1 MEIIRR
7 GDFMKRIIFV
17 AILGAL
23 LLQGCKTTPATK
35 AATPAVAP
43 AAEVKKEV
51 KPIEMDA
58 VKIMTNPNIG
68 NCTACH
74 AIPAVPSIVAG
85 DMGPPFIG
93 MKGRFPDIAKLRAAI
108 ADQKAIAPQTIM
120 PPFGRNKLL
129 TPEQIDV
136 VAQYIYQY

>member
-1 MEIIRR
+1 
-7 GDFMKRIIFV
+7 MKKIIFL

-23 LLQGCKTTPATK
+23 LLQGCKTAPESAN
-35 AATPAVAP
+35 AATAAP
-43 AAEVKKEV
+43 AAEVKKEA

-58 VKIMTNPNIG
+58 VKIMTDPNIG

-74 AIPAVPSIVAG
+74 AIPAVPSLVAG

-93 MKGRFPDIAKLRAAI
+93 MKGRFPDIAKLRTAI
-108 ADQKAIAPQTIM
+108 ADQKAISPQTIM
-120 PPFGRNKLL
+120 PPFGRNKIL

>member
-1 MEIIRR
+1 
-7 GDFMKRIIFV
+7 MKRTIFL

-23 LLQGCKTTPATK
+23 LLQGCKTTPGSS
-35 AATPAVAP
+35 AAAP
-43 AAEVKKEV
+43 AASAAEAKKEV

-74 AIPAVPSIVAG
+74 AIPADPAMVAG
-85 DMGPPFIG
+85 DIGPPFIG
-93 MKGRFPDIAKLRAAI
+93 MKARFPDIAKLKTAI
-108 ADQKAIAPQTIM
+108 ADQKAIAPDTIM
-120 PPFGRNKLL
+120 PPFGRNKIL